1 MNFYAPATNEVLCTS
16 EILDRHPA
24 TSFTVGL
31 PPEDLEP
38 LGYFRI
44 VERPEN
50 KPLPDCTKNFVLDTP
65 SLENGEY
72 VEQWKVLDASQEEI
86 DLRVADAAR
95 DIRRLRN
102 QRLTDCDW
110 TQLTDAPV
118 DATAWAS
125 YRQALRDVT
134 AQPGFP
140 WAVVW
145 PEQP

>member
-1 MNFYAPATNEVLCTS
+1 MNFYSPATS
-16 EILDRHPA
+16 EILGISEILERHRN
-24 TSFTVGL
+24 TSFAAGF

-50 KPLPDCTKNFVLDTP
+50 KPLPDYTKNFVLDTP
-65 SLENGEY
+65 ALENGEY

-86 DLRVADAAR
+86 DLRTADSAR

-102 QRLTDCDW
+102 QRLADCDW

-118 DATAWAS
+118 DAAAWAG
-125 YRQALRDVT
+125 YRQALRDIT
-134 AQPGFP
+134 GQAGFP
-140 WAVVW
+140 WHVQW
-145 PEQP
+145 PERP